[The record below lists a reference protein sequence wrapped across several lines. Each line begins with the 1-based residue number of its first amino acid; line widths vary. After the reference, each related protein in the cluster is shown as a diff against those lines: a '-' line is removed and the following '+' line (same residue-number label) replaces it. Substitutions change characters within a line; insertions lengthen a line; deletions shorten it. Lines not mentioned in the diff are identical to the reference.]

1 MLQFIIKTY
10 FPDIYQ
16 EDEHGVSKL
25 SLRLFFEEV
34 VSSTAK
40 MVALW
45 QSVGYVHGVMNTDN
59 MSILGLTIDY
69 GPFGFMEH
77 YNPRLV
83 SNHSDDQ
90 ARYCYEEQPS
100 VAKWN
105 LRRLAGALDPI
116 LPIEESTICIENFD

>member
-10 FPDIYQ
+10 VPDIYQ

-83 SNHSDDQ
+83 SNHSDD
-90 ARYCYEEQPS
+90 
-100 VAKWN
+100 
-105 LRRLAGALDPI
+105 
-116 LPIEESTICIENFD
+116 